1 MLNPQKK
8 YGTLWIY
15 KNEIL
20 SDISKFSAGT
30 IVKVYESKTNKIIG
44 TGYVNPKSTISV
56 RLLSFKDETVD
67 EIFFKKKNPPVQ
79 KKYREE
85 FLGLKENYRLIF
97 SESDFLPGLIV
108 DKYDRCIVIQITTA
122 GMEQFKDLIIKILD
136 EILCPELIILKN
148 DSPSRLKEGLKIE
161 KQVIKGQLDELPVIV
176 EDDVKFIFDPING
189 QKKQGFSLIREKIE
203 LS

>member
-1 MLNPQKK
+1 MEKIFVKSSKK

-79 KKYREE
+79 KNTE
-85 FLGLKENYRLIF
+85 
-97 SESDFLPGLIV
+97 
-108 DKYDRCIVIQITTA
+108 
-122 GMEQFKDLIIKILD
+122 
-136 EILCPELIILKN
+136 KN
-148 DSPSRLKEGLKIE
+148 
-161 KQVIKGQLDELPVIV
+161 
-176 EDDVKFIFDPING
+176 F
-189 QKKQGFSLIREKIE
+189 
-203 LS
+203 